1 MIFQLIKLKN
11 QNMKHFFFSFCLG
24 IISLSAKAQ
33 ITYVDTDWIID
44 QTQAMVDGEVDTLEL
59 DFDQDGT
66 KDMRISSWSNHT
78 TGILTVTEVLMLD
91 AVGFGGLQVQ
101 GSYIADCPAT
111 GFTYQNIVGYIYTS
125 DASNPYTNQYVKM
138 PFKFQGSAGTH
149 YGILYVRYQGTTI
162 TIEGYAW
169 NATPNGPCDCNS
181 TGWLS
186 LIEQQMNHDL
196 ADFKYY
202 NMLGQQINNP
212 QGLVLKVYES
222 GLSKKVYITD

>member
-1 MIFQLIKLKN
+1 
-11 QNMKHFFFSFCLG
+11 MKYFFFSFCLG
-24 IISLSAKAQ
+24 VVSFSAKAQ

-44 QTQAMVDGEVDTLEL
+44 QTQVMVDGEMDTLEL

-66 KDMRISSWSNHT
+66 KDMRISSWSNHQS
-78 TGILTVTEVLMLD
+78 GIQTVTEVLMLD

-101 GSYIADCPAT
+101 GSYIADCPAS
-111 GFTYQNIVGYIYTS
+111 GFTYQNIVGYIFTS
-125 DASNPYTNQYVKM
+125 VSPNPYTNQYVKM
-138 PFKFQGSAGTH
+138 PFRFQGPAGTH
-149 YGILYVRYQGTTI
+149 YGLLYVRYQGTTI

-169 NATPNGPCDCNS
+169 NATPNGLCDCNS

-186 LIEQQMNHDL
+186 LHEYQMEELHG
-196 ADFKYY
+196 DFHYY

-222 GLSKKVYITD
+222 GISQKVFVTN

>member
-1 MIFQLIKLKN
+1 
-11 QNMKHFFFSFCLG
+11 MKYFFFSFCLG
-24 IISLSAKAQ
+24 VVSFSVKAQ

-44 QTQAMVDGEVDTLEL
+44 QTQVMVDGEVDTLEL

-66 KDMRISSWSNHT
+66 RDMRISSWSNHQS
-78 TGILTVTEVLMLD
+78 GIQTVTEVLMLD

-111 GFTYQNIVGYIYTS
+111 GFTYQNIVGYIFTS
-125 DASNPYTNQYVKM
+125 DTPNPYSNQYVKM
-138 PFKFQGSAGTH
+138 PFRFQGTAGTY

-186 LIEQQMNHDL
+186 LKEYQMDEL
-196 ADFKYY
+196 QGDFHYY
-202 NMLGQQINNP
+202 NMLGQQISSP
-212 QGLVLKVYES
+212 QGLVLKVYENGVS
-222 GLSKKVYITD
+222 EQIFIQQF